1 MDDFPWRNGCL
12 ACRHCVYEEVCFRS
26 PSLCSKAKEYIGRG
40 AETVSLGGPERFGLI
55 EAQKGDPRA
64 AEADAEAYEDNIMI
78 PQFAELCKG

>member
-40 AETVSLGGPERFGLI
+40 AETVFLGDRSASDSLKRKKETPAL
-55 EAQKGDPRA
+55 PRQTQRPMKT
-64 AEADAEAYEDNIMI
+64 I
-78 PQFAELCKG
+78 L